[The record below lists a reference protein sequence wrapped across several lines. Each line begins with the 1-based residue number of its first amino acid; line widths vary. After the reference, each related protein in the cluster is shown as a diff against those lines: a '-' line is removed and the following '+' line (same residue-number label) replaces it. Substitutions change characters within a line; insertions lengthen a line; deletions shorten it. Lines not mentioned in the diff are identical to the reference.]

1 MSEAKLKWWMRV
13 LIALVVGIILG
24 AELSA
29 RAQDRQL
36 FGWTVTG
43 RGGSPIICE
52 DPILWPDLQ
61 EIECYD

>member
-1 MSEAKLKWWMRV
+1 MTEPPRFE
-13 LIALVVGIILG
+13 IIPDG
-24 AELSA
+24 HEHC
-29 RAQDRQL
+29 
-36 FGWTVTG
+36 WTVTG